1 MIKKGL
7 SRLGIFFLY
16 LISLLPFWFLY
27 LISDLLFVIL
37 YYIVRYRRKVVQENL
52 RNSFPEKTP
61 QERGHIEREYFKY
74 LADLIVE
81 TIKTISISEK
91 EIKRR
96 VVSTNPEVLEKYFE
110 QGKSVIAVSGHYC
123 NWEYAALNYSAVS
136 DRKFMIIYKPL
147 SDAVYDDFFVK
158 VRSRFG
164 AIPVSMMQTMR
175 KMVQYKNEQT
185 VTVMVGDQTPVR
197 SEANY
202 FTDFL
207 NQPTPVFL
215 GIEKLAKSMDDIV
228 TFYKMERVK
237 RGYYTYTLLPLT
249 ENAKQ
254 TEPHEIT
261 EMHVKCLETII
272 REKPQYWLWSHRR
285 WKFKPEDIQR

>member
-1 MIKKGL
+1 MIERGL

-27 LISDLLFVIL
+27 IISDLLFIVL
-37 YYIVRYRRKVVQENL
+37 YYIIHYRRKVVQENL
-52 RNSFPEKTP
+52 RNSFPEKTVE
-61 QERGHIEREYFKY
+61 ERNHIEREYFKY

-81 TIKTISISEK
+81 SIKTISISEK

-96 VVSTNPEVLEKYFE
+96 VTATNPEVLQQYYK
-110 QGKSVIAVSGHYC
+110 QGKSIIAVSGHYC
-123 NWEYAALNYSAVS
+123 NWEYAALNFSAIN
-136 DRKFMIIYKPL
+136 DKKFMIIYKPL
-147 SDAVYDDFFVK
+147 SSDVYDDFFIK

-164 AIPVSMMQTMR
+164 GIPVSMKQTIR
-175 KMVQYKNEQT
+175 KMIEYKNEQT
-185 VTVMVGDQTPVR
+185 VSVMVGDQTPVR
-197 SEANY
+197 AEANY

-207 NQPTPVFL
+207 NQQTPVFL
-215 GIEKLAKSMDDIV
+215 GIEKLAKSMDTIV

-249 ENAKQ
+249 EHPKQ
-254 TEPHEIT
+254 TAPNEIT
-261 EMHVKCLETII
+261 EMHVKCLESII

-285 WKFKPEDIQR
+285 WKFKPEDIHR